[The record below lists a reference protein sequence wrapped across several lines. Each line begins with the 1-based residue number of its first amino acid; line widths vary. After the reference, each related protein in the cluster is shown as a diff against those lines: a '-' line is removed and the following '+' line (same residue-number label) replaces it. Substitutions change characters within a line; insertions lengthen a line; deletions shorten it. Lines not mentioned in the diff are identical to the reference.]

1 MKTYCGEGS
10 QRIRLETFGWNGF
23 FEAHFRS
30 EDVTGLCPAR
40 VAADYGQSLRLYSE
54 HGELRGETSGR
65 MRHDARS
72 REDLPAV
79 GDWVVAR
86 PLLAENKA
94 IIERVLPRRS
104 KFARKVAGFRSQQ
117 QIVGANIDTAFVV
130 VSLNQD
136 FNLRRIER
144 YVAAVWDS
152 GATPAIILS
161 KSDLCS
167 DPDDRIESV
176 RAVALGVNVH
186 AISSVTGSGLEELD
200 EYFIEGRTIALVG
213 SSGVG
218 KSTLINRLVGSD
230 LRRVLEIRADDD
242 RGRHATTTRD
252 LILLPTGS
260 LVLDTPGMRELQLWD
275 AEDGLKEVF
284 DDVESLASE
293 CRFSD
298 CSHKSEPGCA
308 VKNALDRGV
317 IDSARLESFE
327 KLQKESDFFELRQRL
342 GAKRAEKQRWKK
354 ALDMATNKPGRK
366 GGF

>member
-1 MKTYCGEGS
+1 
-10 QRIRLETFGWNGF
+10 
-23 FEAHFRS
+23 
-30 EDVTGLCPAR
+30 
-40 VAADYGQSLRLYSE
+40 
-54 HGELRGETSGR
+54 
-65 MRHDARS
+65 
-72 REDLPAV
+72 
-79 GDWVVAR
+79 
-86 PLLAENKA
+86 
-94 IIERVLPRRS
+94 
-104 KFARKVAGFRSQQ
+104 
-117 QIVGANIDTAFVV
+117 
-130 VSLNQD
+130 
-136 FNLRRIER
+136 
-144 YVAAVWDS
+144 
-152 GATPAIILS
+152 
-161 KSDLCS
+161 
-167 DPDDRIESV
+167 
-176 RAVALGVNVH
+176 
-186 AISSVTGSGLEELD
+186 
-200 EYFIEGRTIALVG
+200 
-213 SSGVG
+213 
-218 KSTLINRLVGSD
+218 LINRLVGSD